1 MSQRFAET
9 IVIEKCGFPIIDIS
23 LLHEKNVGVAGGATP
38 TVSWGEDN
46 RTERG
51 ERGRAVM
58 QGDYSRMM
66 RKAAV
71 LPAEVVAVSR

>member
-23 LLHEKNVGVAGGATP
+23 LRHEKNVGVAGGATP
-38 TVSWGEDN
+38 TGDLEWWIN
-46 RTERG
+46 ARRERCA
-51 ERGRAVM
+51 GRLFKV
-58 QGDYSRMM
+58 DYSRMM

>member
-46 RTERG
+46 RPERG
-51 ERGRAVM
+51 GGAVM

>member
-23 LLHEKNVGVAGGATP
+23 LRHEKNVGVAGGATP

-46 RTERG
+46 RP
-51 ERGRAVM
+51 ERGRGGYAK
-58 QGDYSRMM
+58 GDYSRMM

>member
-1 MSQRFAET
+1 MDYTCAEQLHRICGLTLLAWFAGQ
-9 IVIEKCGFPIIDIS
+9 KKRRCGR
-23 LLHEKNVGVAGGATP
+23 GATP

-51 ERGRAVM
+51 ERRLCE
-58 QGDYSRMM
+58 GDYSRMM

-71 LPAEVVAVSR
+71 LPPEVVAVSR

>member
-1 MSQRFAET
+1 MDYTYAEQLHRT
-9 IVIEKCGFPIIDIS
+9 CGLT
-23 LLHEKNVGVAGGATP
+23 LLAWSCRAKKSVGVAGGATP

>member
-1 MSQRFAET
+1 MDYTYAEQLHRT
-9 IVIEKCGFPIIDIS
+9 CGLT
-23 LLHEKNVGVAGGATP
+23 LLAWSCRAKKNVGVAGGATP

-46 RTERG
+46 RPERG
-51 ERGRAVM
+51 GGAVM

-71 LPAEVVAVSR
+71 LPLEVVAVSR

>member
-23 LLHEKNVGVAGGATP
+23 LRHEKNVGVAGGATP
-38 TVSWGEDN
+38 TVSWGKDN
-46 RTERG
+46 RPEG
-51 ERGRAVM
+51 GGAVM

>member
-1 MSQRFAET
+1 MVVPGR
-9 IVIEKCGFPIIDIS
+9 
-23 LLHEKNVGVAGGATP
+23 KNVGVAGGATP

-71 LPAEVVAVSR
+71 LPPEVVAVSR

>member
-1 MSQRFAET
+1 MDYTCAEQLHRICGLTLLAWFAGQ
-9 IVIEKCGFPIIDIS
+9 KKRRCGR
-23 LLHEKNVGVAGGATP
+23 GATP

-46 RTERG
+46 RPERG
-51 ERGRAVM
+51 EGRLCE
-58 QGDYSRMM
+58 GDYSRMM

>member
-1 MSQRFAET
+1 MVIILICKINQGHILCCDSLRVAEKT
-9 IVIEKCGFPIIDIS
+9 SVWQG
-23 LLHEKNVGVAGGATP
+23 AATP

>member
-1 MSQRFAET
+1 MDYTYAEQLHRT
-9 IVIEKCGFPIIDIS
+9 CGLT
-23 LLHEKNVGVAGGATP
+23 LLAWSCRAKKNVGVAGGATP

-46 RTERG
+46 RPERG
-51 ERGRAVM
+51 EGRLCE
-58 QGDYSRMM
+58 GDYSRIM